1 MNIKSFLSYLTGYWF
16 HKRSTLPIGV
26 DLFHDIQYR
35 FRYKNISVVFDVG
48 ANIGQTAHWVRH
60 HISSSRIYCF
70 EPIRSVYEQLVKITG
85 SIKKIKTESLAF
97 GDKKLLEDLLIKN
110 MINRPEALLPS
121 NQTMRADVD
130 LFVVNAYQKLY
141 NRSPNELEVF
151 TLKKNINENAQMTSV
166 MVYYAMMTSDEYR
179 YY

>member
-1 MNIKSFLSYLTGYWF
+1 MKKILVLFILLIGFISCKKETEYIYEVNDVQVRQDVIGKGILKSTIEFLSIAY
-16 HKRSTLPIGV
+16 S
-26 DLFHDIQYR
+26 DIYG
-35 FRYKNISVVFDVG
+35 NTISQ
-48 ANIGQTAHWVRH
+48 N
-60 HISSSRIYCF
+60 
-70 EPIRSVYEQLVKITG
+70 QLNRL
-85 SIKKIKTESLAF
+85 SLLYLAF

-110 MINRPEALLPS
+110 MINRPEALLPN

-151 TLKKNINENAQMTSV
+151 TLKKNINENAQMTAV

>member
-1 MNIKSFLSYLTGYWF
+1 MKKILVLFLLLFVFNSCKKETEYIYEVNDVQVSQEDIGKGIPKSTIEFLSIAY
-16 HKRSTLPIGV
+16 S
-26 DLFHDIQYR
+26 DI
-35 FRYKNISVVFDVG
+35 FGNTISQ
-48 ANIGQTAHWVRH
+48 N
-60 HISSSRIYCF
+60 
-70 EPIRSVYEQLVKITG
+70 QLNRL
-85 SIKKIKTESLAF
+85 SLLYLAF

-110 MINRPEALLPS
+110 MINRPESLLPS

-130 LFVVNAYQKLY
+130 LFIVNAYQKLY

-151 TLKKNINENAQMTSV
+151 TLKKNINENSQMTAV

>member
-1 MNIKSFLSYLTGYWF
+1 MKNLLALFILLIVFTSCKKETEYIYEVNDVQVRQDATGKGFPKSTIEFLSIAY
-16 HKRSTLPIGV
+16 S
-26 DLFHDIQYR
+26 DIYG
-35 FRYKNISVVFDVG
+35 NTISQ
-48 ANIGQTAHWVRH
+48 N
-60 HISSSRIYCF
+60 
-70 EPIRSVYEQLVKITG
+70 QLNRL
-85 SIKKIKTESLAF
+85 SLLYLAF

-121 NQTMRADVD
+121 NQTMRSDVD

-151 TLKKNINENAQMTSV
+151 TLKKNINENAQMTAV

>member
-1 MNIKSFLSYLTGYWF
+1 MKKILVLTILLIGFTSCNKETEYIYEVNDVQVRQDIIGKGILKSTIEFLSIAY
-16 HKRSTLPIGV
+16 S
-26 DLFHDIQYR
+26 DIYG
-35 FRYKNISVVFDVG
+35 NTISQ
-48 ANIGQTAHWVRH
+48 N
-60 HISSSRIYCF
+60 
-70 EPIRSVYEQLVKITG
+70 QLNRL
-85 SIKKIKTESLAF
+85 SLLYLAF

-151 TLKKNINENAQMTSV
+151 TLKKNINENAQMTAD

>member
-1 MNIKSFLSYLTGYWF
+1 MKKILFVFL
-16 HKRSTLPIGV
+16 
-26 DLFHDIQYR
+26 
-35 FRYKNISVVFDVG
+35 ISVVFTSCKKETEYIYEVNDVQVSQE
-48 ANIGQTAHWVRH
+48 NIGKGFPKSTIEFLSIAYSDIFGNT
-60 HISSSRIYCF
+60 ISQN
-70 EPIRSVYEQLVKITG
+70 QLNRL
-85 SIKKIKTESLAF
+85 SLLYLAF

-110 MINRPEALLPS
+110 MINRPESLLPS

-151 TLKKNINENAQMTSV
+151 TLKKNINENAQMTAV

>member
-1 MNIKSFLSYLTGYWF
+1 MKKILFVFL
-16 HKRSTLPIGV
+16 
-26 DLFHDIQYR
+26 
-35 FRYKNISVVFDVG
+35 ISVVFNSCKKETEYIYEVNDVQVSQED
-48 ANIGQTAHWVRH
+48 IGKGIPKSTIEFLSIAYSDIFGNT
-60 HISSSRIYCF
+60 ISQN
-70 EPIRSVYEQLVKITG
+70 QLNRL
-85 SIKKIKTESLAF
+85 SLLYLAF

-110 MINRPEALLPS
+110 MINRPESLLPS

-130 LFVVNAYQKLY
+130 LFIVNAYQKLY

-151 TLKKNINENAQMTSV
+151 TLKKNINENAQMTAV

>member
-1 MNIKSFLSYLTGYWF
+1 MIDIKFLRENPDVVRASQKGRGEDVSLVDQVIAIDEKRRVAINEFELLRKQKNGRINNI
-16 HKRSTLPIGV
+16 
-26 DLFHDIQYR
+26 
-35 FRYKNISVVFDVG
+35 
-48 ANIGQTAHWVRH
+48 
-60 HISSSRIYCF
+60 
-70 EPIRSVYEQLVKITG
+70 
-85 SIKKIKTESLAF
+85 
-97 GDKKLLEDLLIKN
+97 DKKLLEDLLIKN
-110 MINRPEALLPS
+110 MINRPEALLPN

-151 TLKKNINENAQMTSV
+151 TLKKNINENAQMTAV

>member
-1 MNIKSFLSYLTGYWF
+1 MKNLITLLILFIGFTSCKKETEYIYEVNDVQVRQDVIGKGFPKSTIEFLSIAY
-16 HKRSTLPIGV
+16 S
-26 DLFHDIQYR
+26 DIYG
-35 FRYKNISVVFDVG
+35 NTISQ
-48 ANIGQTAHWVRH
+48 N
-60 HISSSRIYCF
+60 
-70 EPIRSVYEQLVKITG
+70 QLNRL
-85 SIKKIKTESLAF
+85 SLLYLAF

-151 TLKKNINENAQMTSV
+151 TLKKNINENAQMTAV

>member
-1 MNIKSFLSYLTGYWF
+1 MKKILFVFLISIVFTSCKKETEYIYEVNDVQVSQEDIGKGIPKSTIEFLSIAY
-16 HKRSTLPIGV
+16 S
-26 DLFHDIQYR
+26 DI
-35 FRYKNISVVFDVG
+35 FGNTISQ
-48 ANIGQTAHWVRH
+48 N
-60 HISSSRIYCF
+60 
-70 EPIRSVYEQLVKITG
+70 QLNRL
-85 SIKKIKTESLAF
+85 SLLYLAF

-110 MINRPEALLPS
+110 MINRPESLLPS

-130 LFVVNAYQKLY
+130 LFIVNAYQKLY

-151 TLKKNINENAQMTSV
+151 TLKKNINENAQMTAV

>member
-1 MNIKSFLSYLTGYWF
+1 MKKILFVFL
-16 HKRSTLPIGV
+16 
-26 DLFHDIQYR
+26 
-35 FRYKNISVVFDVG
+35 ISVVFNSCKKETEYIYEVNDVRVSQE
-48 ANIGQTAHWVRH
+48 NIGKGIPKSTIEFLSIAYSDIYGNT
-60 HISSSRIYCF
+60 ISQN
-70 EPIRSVYEQLVKITG
+70 QLNRL
-85 SIKKIKTESLAF
+85 SLLYLAF

-110 MINRPEALLPS
+110 MINRPEALLPN

-151 TLKKNINENAQMTSV
+151 TLKKNINENAQMTAI

>member
-1 MNIKSFLSYLTGYWF
+1 MKNIHVLFIILIVFNSCKKETEYIYELNDVRVSQENIGKGIPKSTIEFLSIAY
-16 HKRSTLPIGV
+16 S
-26 DLFHDIQYR
+26 DIYG
-35 FRYKNISVVFDVG
+35 NTISQ
-48 ANIGQTAHWVRH
+48 N
-60 HISSSRIYCF
+60 
-70 EPIRSVYEQLVKITG
+70 QLNRL
-85 SIKKIKTESLAF
+85 SLLYLAF

-110 MINRPEALLPS
+110 MINRPEALLPN

-141 NRSPNELEVF
+141 NRLPNELEVF
-151 TLKKNINENAQMTSV
+151 TLKKNINENAQMTAI

>member
-1 MNIKSFLSYLTGYWF
+1 MKKILFVFL
-16 HKRSTLPIGV
+16 
-26 DLFHDIQYR
+26 
-35 FRYKNISVVFDVG
+35 ISVVFNSCKKETEYIYEVNDVQVSQED
-48 ANIGQTAHWVRH
+48 IGKGFPKSTIEFLSIAYSDIFGNT
-60 HISSSRIYCF
+60 ISQN
-70 EPIRSVYEQLVKITG
+70 QLNRL
-85 SIKKIKTESLAF
+85 SLLYLAF

-110 MINRPEALLPS
+110 MINRPESLLPS

-130 LFVVNAYQKLY
+130 LFIVNAYQKLY

-151 TLKKNINENAQMTSV
+151 TLKKNINENAQMTAV

>member
-1 MNIKSFLSYLTGYWF
+1 MKKLIFVFLIALVFTSCKKETEYIYEVNDVQVRQDVIGKGILKSTIEFLSIAY
-16 HKRSTLPIGV
+16 S
-26 DLFHDIQYR
+26 DIYG
-35 FRYKNISVVFDVG
+35 NTISQ
-48 ANIGQTAHWVRH
+48 N
-60 HISSSRIYCF
+60 
-70 EPIRSVYEQLVKITG
+70 QLNRL
-85 SIKKIKTESLAF
+85 SLLYLAF

-151 TLKKNINENAQMTSV
+151 TLKKNINENAEKKPLKIQPRT
-166 MVYYAMMTSDEYR
+166 
-179 YY
+179 

>member
-1 MNIKSFLSYLTGYWF
+1 MKKILVLFLFLFVFNSCKKETEYIYEVNDVQVSQEDIGKGIPKSTIEFLSIAY
-16 HKRSTLPIGV
+16 S
-26 DLFHDIQYR
+26 DI
-35 FRYKNISVVFDVG
+35 FGNTISQ
-48 ANIGQTAHWVRH
+48 N
-60 HISSSRIYCF
+60 
-70 EPIRSVYEQLVKITG
+70 QLNRL
-85 SIKKIKTESLAF
+85 SLLYLAF

-110 MINRPEALLPS
+110 MINRPESLLPS

-130 LFVVNAYQKLY
+130 LFIVNAYQKLY

-151 TLKKNINENAQMTSV
+151 TLKKNINENAQMTAV

>member
-1 MNIKSFLSYLTGYWF
+1 
-16 HKRSTLPIGV
+16 
-26 DLFHDIQYR
+26 
-35 FRYKNISVVFDVG
+35 
-48 ANIGQTAHWVRH
+48 
-60 HISSSRIYCF
+60 
-70 EPIRSVYEQLVKITG
+70 
-85 SIKKIKTESLAF
+85 
-97 GDKKLLEDLLIKN
+97 
-110 MINRPEALLPS
+110 MINRPESLLPS

-151 TLKKNINENAQMTSV
+151 TLKKNINENAQMTAV

>member
-1 MNIKSFLSYLTGYWF
+1 MKKIIFVFLISIVFNSCKKETEYIYEVNDVQVSQENIGKGIPKSTIEFLSIAY
-16 HKRSTLPIGV
+16 S
-26 DLFHDIQYR
+26 DI
-35 FRYKNISVVFDVG
+35 FGNTISQ
-48 ANIGQTAHWVRH
+48 N
-60 HISSSRIYCF
+60 
-70 EPIRSVYEQLVKITG
+70 QLNRL
-85 SIKKIKTESLAF
+85 SLLYLAF

-110 MINRPEALLPS
+110 MINRPESLLPS

-130 LFVVNAYQKLY
+130 LFIVNAYQKLY

-151 TLKKNINENAQMTSV
+151 TLKKNINENAQMTAV

>member
-1 MNIKSFLSYLTGYWF
+1 MKKILVLFILLIGFISCKKETEYIYEVNDVQVRQDVIGKGILKSTIEFLSIAY
-16 HKRSTLPIGV
+16 S
-26 DLFHDIQYR
+26 DIYG
-35 FRYKNISVVFDVG
+35 NTISQ
-48 ANIGQTAHWVRH
+48 N
-60 HISSSRIYCF
+60 
-70 EPIRSVYEQLVKITG
+70 QLNRL
-85 SIKKIKTESLAF
+85 SLLYLAF

-151 TLKKNINENAQMTSV
+151 TLKKNINENAQMTAV

>member
-1 MNIKSFLSYLTGYWF
+1 MKNILVLFTLLVVFTSCKKEIEYIYEVNDVQVRQDATGKGILKSTIEFLSIAY
-16 HKRSTLPIGV
+16 S
-26 DLFHDIQYR
+26 DIYG
-35 FRYKNISVVFDVG
+35 NTISQ
-48 ANIGQTAHWVRH
+48 N
-60 HISSSRIYCF
+60 
-70 EPIRSVYEQLVKITG
+70 QLNRL
-85 SIKKIKTESLAF
+85 SLLYLAF

-141 NRSPNELEVF
+141 NRAPNELEVF

>member
-1 MNIKSFLSYLTGYWF
+1 MKNLLALFILLIVLTSCKKETEYIYEVNDVQVRQDATGKGFPKSTIEFLSIAY
-16 HKRSTLPIGV
+16 S
-26 DLFHDIQYR
+26 DIYG
-35 FRYKNISVVFDVG
+35 NTISQ
-48 ANIGQTAHWVRH
+48 N
-60 HISSSRIYCF
+60 
-70 EPIRSVYEQLVKITG
+70 QLNRL
-85 SIKKIKTESLAF
+85 SLLYLAF

-121 NQTMRADVD
+121 NQTMRSDVD

-151 TLKKNINENAQMTSV
+151 TLKKNINENAQMTAV

>member
-1 MNIKSFLSYLTGYWF
+1 MKKILLVFL
-16 HKRSTLPIGV
+16 
-26 DLFHDIQYR
+26 
-35 FRYKNISVVFDVG
+35 ISVVFTSCKKETKYIYEVNDVQVSQED
-48 ANIGQTAHWVRH
+48 IGKGIPKSTIEFLSIAYSDIFGNT
-60 HISSSRIYCF
+60 ISQN
-70 EPIRSVYEQLVKITG
+70 QLNRL
-85 SIKKIKTESLAF
+85 SLLYLAF

-110 MINRPEALLPS
+110 MINRPESLLPS

-130 LFVVNAYQKLY
+130 LFIVNAYQKLY

>member
-1 MNIKSFLSYLTGYWF
+1 MKKIIFVFLISIVFTSCKKETKYIYEVNDVQVSQEDIGKGIPKSTIEFLSIAY
-16 HKRSTLPIGV
+16 S
-26 DLFHDIQYR
+26 DI
-35 FRYKNISVVFDVG
+35 FGNTISQ
-48 ANIGQTAHWVRH
+48 N
-60 HISSSRIYCF
+60 
-70 EPIRSVYEQLVKITG
+70 QLNRL
-85 SIKKIKTESLAF
+85 SLLYLAF

-110 MINRPEALLPS
+110 MINRPESLLPS

-130 LFVVNAYQKLY
+130 LFIVNAYQKLY

-151 TLKKNINENAQMTSV
+151 TLKKNINENAQMTAV

>member
-1 MNIKSFLSYLTGYWF
+1 MKKIIFAFLISIVFTSCKKETEYIYEVNDVQVSQEDIGKGIPKSTIEFLSIAY
-16 HKRSTLPIGV
+16 S
-26 DLFHDIQYR
+26 DI
-35 FRYKNISVVFDVG
+35 FGNTISQ
-48 ANIGQTAHWVRH
+48 N
-60 HISSSRIYCF
+60 
-70 EPIRSVYEQLVKITG
+70 QLNRL
-85 SIKKIKTESLAF
+85 SLLYLAF

-110 MINRPEALLPS
+110 MINRPESLLPS

-130 LFVVNAYQKLY
+130 LFIVNAYQKLY

-151 TLKKNINENAQMTSV
+151 TLKKNINENAQMTAV

>member
-1 MNIKSFLSYLTGYWF
+1 MLLIVFTSCKKETEYIYEVNDVQVSQENIGKGFPKSTIEFLSIAY
-16 HKRSTLPIGV
+16 S
-26 DLFHDIQYR
+26 DI
-35 FRYKNISVVFDVG
+35 FGNTISQ
-48 ANIGQTAHWVRH
+48 N
-60 HISSSRIYCF
+60 
-70 EPIRSVYEQLVKITG
+70 QLNRL
-85 SIKKIKTESLAF
+85 SLLYLAF

-110 MINRPEALLPS
+110 MINRPESLLPS

-151 TLKKNINENAQMTSV
+151 TLKKNINENAQMTAV

>member
-16 HKRSTLPIGV
+16 HKRSTLPVGV

-70 EPIRSVYEQLVKITG
+70 EPIRSVYEQLVKNTV
-85 SIKKIKTESLAF
+85 SIKKIKTESIAF
-97 GDKKLLEDLLIKN
+97 GYKNEEIIVRLHKEHTVLNSLKSELMSHDQDSAKAKVKVNLLDNNCSEKKIQH
-110 MINRPEALLPS
+110 INL
-121 NQTMRADVD
+121 
-130 LFVVNAYQKLY
+130 
-141 NRSPNELEVF
+141 
-151 TLKKNINENAQMTSV
+151 
-166 MVYYAMMTSDEYR
+166 
-179 YY
+179 

>member
-1 MNIKSFLSYLTGYWF
+1 MKNILVLTILLIGFTSCKKETEYIYEVNDVQVSQENIGKGIPKSTIEFLSIAY
-16 HKRSTLPIGV
+16 S
-26 DLFHDIQYR
+26 DI
-35 FRYKNISVVFDVG
+35 FGNTISQ
-48 ANIGQTAHWVRH
+48 N
-60 HISSSRIYCF
+60 
-70 EPIRSVYEQLVKITG
+70 QLNRL
-85 SIKKIKTESLAF
+85 SLLYLAF

-110 MINRPEALLPS
+110 MINRPESLLPS

-130 LFVVNAYQKLY
+130 LFIVNAYQKLY

>member
-1 MNIKSFLSYLTGYWF
+1 MKKIIFVFLISIVFNSCKKETEYIYEVNDVQVSQEDIGKGIPKSTIEFLSIAY
-16 HKRSTLPIGV
+16 S
-26 DLFHDIQYR
+26 DI
-35 FRYKNISVVFDVG
+35 FGNTISQ
-48 ANIGQTAHWVRH
+48 N
-60 HISSSRIYCF
+60 
-70 EPIRSVYEQLVKITG
+70 QLNRL
-85 SIKKIKTESLAF
+85 SLLYLAF

-110 MINRPEALLPS
+110 MINRPESLVPS

-130 LFVVNAYQKLY
+130 LFIVNAYQKLY

-151 TLKKNINENAQMTSV
+151 TLKKNINENAQMTAV

>member
-1 MNIKSFLSYLTGYWF
+1 MIKILVLFILLIGFISCKKETEYIYEVNDVQVRQDVIGKGILKSTIEFLSIAY
-16 HKRSTLPIGV
+16 S
-26 DLFHDIQYR
+26 DIYG
-35 FRYKNISVVFDVG
+35 NTISQ
-48 ANIGQTAHWVRH
+48 N
-60 HISSSRIYCF
+60 
-70 EPIRSVYEQLVKITG
+70 QLNRL
-85 SIKKIKTESLAF
+85 SLLYLAF

-151 TLKKNINENAQMTSV
+151 TLKKNINENAQMTAV

>member
-1 MNIKSFLSYLTGYWF
+1 MKKIIFVFLISIVFTSCKKETEYIYEVNDVQVSQEDIGKGIPKSTIEFLSIAY
-16 HKRSTLPIGV
+16 S
-26 DLFHDIQYR
+26 DI
-35 FRYKNISVVFDVG
+35 FGNTISQ
-48 ANIGQTAHWVRH
+48 N
-60 HISSSRIYCF
+60 
-70 EPIRSVYEQLVKITG
+70 QLNRL
-85 SIKKIKTESLAF
+85 SLLYLAF

-110 MINRPEALLPS
+110 MINRPESLLPS

-130 LFVVNAYQKLY
+130 LFIVNAYQKLY

-151 TLKKNINENAQMTSV
+151 TLKKNINENAQMTAV

>member
-1 MNIKSFLSYLTGYWF
+1 MKKIIFVFLISIVFNSCKKETEYIYEVNDVQVSQEDIGKGIPKSTIEFLSIAY
-16 HKRSTLPIGV
+16 S
-26 DLFHDIQYR
+26 DI
-35 FRYKNISVVFDVG
+35 FGNTISQ
-48 ANIGQTAHWVRH
+48 N
-60 HISSSRIYCF
+60 
-70 EPIRSVYEQLVKITG
+70 QLNRL
-85 SIKKIKTESLAF
+85 SLLYLAF

-110 MINRPEALLPS
+110 MINRPESLLPS

-130 LFVVNAYQKLY
+130 LFIVNAYQKLY

>member
-1 MNIKSFLSYLTGYWF
+1 MKKILVLTILLIGFTSCKKETEYIYEVNDVQVRQDVIGKGILKSTIEFLSIAY
-16 HKRSTLPIGV
+16 S
-26 DLFHDIQYR
+26 DIYG
-35 FRYKNISVVFDVG
+35 NTISQ
-48 ANIGQTAHWVRH
+48 N
-60 HISSSRIYCF
+60 
-70 EPIRSVYEQLVKITG
+70 QLNRL
-85 SIKKIKTESLAF
+85 SLLYLAF

-151 TLKKNINENAQMTSV
+151 TLKKNINENAQMTAV

>member
-1 MNIKSFLSYLTGYWF
+1 MKNILVLTILLIGFTSCKKETEYIYEVNDVQVRQDVIGKGILKSTIEFLSIAY
-16 HKRSTLPIGV
+16 S
-26 DLFHDIQYR
+26 DIYG
-35 FRYKNISVVFDVG
+35 NTISQ
-48 ANIGQTAHWVRH
+48 N
-60 HISSSRIYCF
+60 
-70 EPIRSVYEQLVKITG
+70 QLNRL
-85 SIKKIKTESLAF
+85 SLLYLAF

-151 TLKKNINENAQMTSV
+151 TLKKNINENAQMTAV

>member
-1 MNIKSFLSYLTGYWF
+1 MKKILFVFL
-16 HKRSTLPIGV
+16 
-26 DLFHDIQYR
+26 
-35 FRYKNISVVFDVG
+35 ISVVFNSCKKETEYIYEVNDVQVSQE
-48 ANIGQTAHWVRH
+48 NIGKGFPKSTIEFLSIAYSDIFGNT
-60 HISSSRIYCF
+60 ISQN
-70 EPIRSVYEQLVKITG
+70 QLNRL
-85 SIKKIKTESLAF
+85 SLLYLAF

-110 MINRPEALLPS
+110 MINRPESLLPS

-151 TLKKNINENAQMTSV
+151 TLKKNINENAQMTAV